1 MQGTTIASIPTS
13 TIPELQEIVNQ
24 HRGAQ
29 VAASRDEFIH
39 IKDSLW
45 STVNGLMKNVVS
57 ILGSNND
64 VHLKVLKTGD
74 FASDSEKL
82 RDKRTVFF
90 RNFKGKDAQGRVI
103 DAIGTVDH
111 FVSTMSILL
120 GKFDVLSK
128 EISRYLTDHSRVLEQ
143 IACPMAD
150 NEFTMSVQTNHH
162 LQNNTNNNSNVIFQ
176 NGGTNML
183 PITNFNPSFPTEPL
197 PYEETL
203 NMQKS
208 DMEVSS
214 PHGKSLDA
222 FGQIIYKKVS
232 DTSNSSKTLVSSL
245 KKTSGLRS
253 TDHVKFSDES
263 SKKDNS
269 NSSNEQA
276 ESVRKR
282 KPCGSSR
289 SFDGDDVDN
298 DPDFRPSV
306 NRKKKIKSKKTKVNE
321 FSAEHF
327 AYMLTMREKPVG
339 KWRSK
344 LLAYIPHAISS
355 HFESLASNP
364 DKNLPM
370 FLEKFKIRYKKWI
383 LPAELQEIRKTLL
396 GKGIDATVFES
407 QFPCLAA

>member
-1 MQGTTIASIPTS
+1 MQGTTIASIPSS
-13 TIPELQEIVNQ
+13 TLPELQDIVNQ
-24 HRGAQ
+24 HRGEQ
-29 VAASRDEFIH
+29 VAASRDEFVH

-45 STVNGLMKNVVS
+45 STVNGLMKDVVS

-74 FASDSEKL
+74 FAADNEKL
-82 RDKRTVFF
+82 RDKRTVFSQS
-90 RNFKGKDAQGRVI
+90 FKGKDAQSRVI
-103 DAIGTVDH
+103 DALGTVDR
-111 FVSTMSILL
+111 FVNTMAILL

-143 IACPMAD
+143 IARPMVDKVITKSLAENPNGVD
-150 NEFTMSVQTNHH
+150 DSSKDRVTTNSFS
-162 LQNNTNNNSNVIFQ
+162 NNLKNDSD
-176 NGGTNML
+176 
-183 PITNFNPSFPTEPL
+183 TEDIL
-197 PYEETL
+197 ANLEIQLEEMT
-203 NMQKS
+203 
-208 DMEVSS
+208 DS
-214 PHGKSLDA
+214 PNDGKSLDA
-222 FGQIIYKKVS
+222 FGQIIYETKRVS
-232 DTSNSSKTLVSSL
+232 DTSNSPKTLVSSL
-245 KKTSGLRS
+245 KKTSGSRT

-282 KPCGSSR
+282 KSGGSFR
-289 SFDGDDVDN
+289 SSDGDDVDN

-306 NRKKKIKSKKTKVNE
+306 NRKKKIKSKKTKVDE

-327 AYMLTMREKPVG
+327 ANMLTMRQNPVG

-344 LLAYIPHAISS
+344 LLAYIPDAISS
-355 HFESLASNP
+355 HFLSLATHP
-364 DKNLPM
+364 EQNLPM

>member
-1 MQGTTIASIPTS
+1 MQGTTISSIPPS
-13 TIPELQEIVNQ
+13 TLPDLQDIVNL
-24 HRGAQ
+24 HRGDQ
-29 VAASRDEFIH
+29 VVACRDEFIQL
-39 IKDSLW
+39 KDSLW
-45 STVNGLMKNVVS
+45 SNVNGLMKSVVS
-57 ILGSNND
+57 ILGSNNEI
-64 VHLKVLKTGD
+64 HLNVLKTGD
-74 FASDSEKL
+74 FAVDNDIL
-82 RDKRTVFF
+82 RDKRTAFSL
-90 RNFKGKDAQGRVI
+90 FKGKDAQSRVI
-103 DAIGTVDH
+103 DALGTVDR
-111 FVSTMSILL
+111 FVNTMAILL

-143 IACPMAD
+143 IARPMVDKVITKSLAENPNGVYD
-150 NEFTMSVQTNHH
+150 SSKDRVTTNSFS
-162 LQNNTNNNSNVIFQ
+162 NNLKNDSD
-176 NGGTNML
+176 
-183 PITNFNPSFPTEPL
+183 TEDIL
-197 PYEETL
+197 ANLEIQLEEMT
-203 NMQKS
+203 
-208 DMEVSS
+208 DS
-214 PHGKSLDA
+214 PNDGKSLDA
-222 FGQIIYKKVS
+222 FGQIIYETKRVS
-232 DTSNSSKTLVSSL
+232 DTSNSPKTLVSSL
-245 KKTSGLRS
+245 KKTSGSRT

-282 KPCGSSR
+282 KSCGSFR
-289 SFDGDDVDN
+289 SSDGDDVDN

-306 NRKKKIKSKKTKVNE
+306 NRKKKIKSKKTKVDE

-364 DKNLPM
+364 DQNLPM

-383 LPAELQEIRKTLL
+383 SPADLQEIRKTLL
-396 GKGIDATVFES
+396 GKGVDATAFES